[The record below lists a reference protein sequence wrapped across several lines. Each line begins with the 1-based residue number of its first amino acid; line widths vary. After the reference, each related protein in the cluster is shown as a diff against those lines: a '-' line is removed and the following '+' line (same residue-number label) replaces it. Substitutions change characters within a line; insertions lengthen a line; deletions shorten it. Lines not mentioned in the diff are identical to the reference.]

1 MRFKIC
7 GKNIMLTTHIIIA
20 IIVDNI
26 IPLITGQALVLV
38 QTDAGIINNTI
49 NLPDKISEENCKDAS
64 KFLTTNLYNKP
75 ICDIISNFD
84 YYNSLFKNQIKYFQ
98 EFDEYCNQLYS
109 NLEELVS
116 KAVCTL
122 DGEVII
128 RDNFHQYNL
137 CKYVG
142 VA

>member
-1 MRFKIC
+1 MEIDL
-7 GKNIMLTTHIIIA
+7 KNMI
-20 IIVDNI
+20 
-26 IPLITGQALVLV
+26 
-38 QTDAGIINNTI
+38 
-49 NLPDKISEENCKDAS
+49 ISEEQAHRFAVDI
-64 KFLTTNLYNKP
+64 YN
-75 ICDIISNFD
+75 DV
-84 YYNSLFKNQIKYFQ
+84 IKYFQ
-98 EFDEYCNQLYS
+98 ELDEYCNQLYHHL
-109 NLEELVS
+109 NELVS